1 LWLVK
6 FLDTDKLIIN
16 HVVRK
21 SGGTMKEATQ
31 QKIISLCGS
40 QSELARR
47 LGKNSQT
54 VSVWFRTQV
63 ASTEV
68 LNACRVLDWQVTH
81 ELRPIFTKPT
91 DGLPQQETAHAH
103 NQL

>member
-1 LWLVK
+1 
-6 FLDTDKLIIN
+6 
-16 HVVRK
+16 
-21 SGGTMKEATQ
+21 MKETVQ

-68 LNACRVLDWQVTH
+68 INASRALDWQVTPH
-81 ELRPIFTKPT
+81 ELRPDLYPNPT
-91 DGLPQQETAHAH
+91 DGLPQQ
-103 NQL
+103 QKL

>member
-1 LWLVK
+1 MQ
-6 FLDTDKLIIN
+6 DII
-16 HVVRK
+16 
-21 SGGTMKEATQ
+21 Q
-31 QKIISLCGS
+31 QKILGICGS

-68 LNACRVLDWQVTH
+68 IKTSRALEWRVTPH
-81 ELRPIFTKPT
+81 ELRPDLYPNPT
-91 DGLPQQETAHAH
+91 DGLPREE
-103 NQL
+103 

>member
-1 LWLVK
+1 MREIVQEK
-6 FLDTDKLIIN
+6 IIN
-16 HVVRK
+16 
-21 SGGTMKEATQ
+21 
-31 QKIISLCGS
+31 LCGS

-68 LNACRVLDWQVTH
+68 INASRALDWKVTPH
-81 ELRPIFTKPT
+81 ELRPDLYPNPT
-91 DGLPQQETAHAH
+91 DGLPQE
-103 NQL
+103 

>member
-1 LWLVK
+1 
-6 FLDTDKLIIN
+6 
-16 HVVRK
+16 
-21 SGGTMKEATQ
+21 MKEQTQ

-54 VSVWFRTQV
+54 VSAWFRSQV

-68 LNACRVLDWQVTH
+68 INASRALDWKVTPH
-81 ELRPIFTKPT
+81 ELRPDLYPSPT
-91 DGLPQQETAHAH
+91 DGLPSQEASAK
-103 NQL
+103 